1 MPKNLKSIART
12 ALLIFVGLVLGV
24 NVYLWNARSLT
35 GNRMPMPFGIG
46 AAVVLSGSMEPELSV
61 NDLVLIREESSYEVG
76 DIIVYQSG
84 GSLVIHRIEAMDDDT
99 VTARG
104 DANNASD
111 APVPLSAVKGRLA
124 FAVPGVGAVTRVLKT
139 WPGVLAL
146 VGGALFLL
154 ERSRRKEKEADAEAL
169 DALKA
174 QIRALKQ
181 ELETEGETQHESQ
194 T

>member
-104 DANNASD
+104 DANNVED
-111 APVPLSAVKGRLA
+111 APIRLSAIKGTV
-124 FAVPGVGAVTRVLKT
+124 FGHIPHVGALVRLLKT
-139 WPGVLAL
+139 PAVTFGL
-146 VGGALFLL
+146 VAAAILMVEMSF
-154 ERSRRKEKEADAEAL
+154 RKEKEKGD
-169 DALKA
+169 D
-174 QIRALKQ
+174 
-181 ELETEGETQHESQ
+181 ELERIKEEIRKLKEEQENA
-194 T
+194 

>member
-1 MPKNLKSIART
+1 
-12 ALLIFVGLVLGV
+12 
-24 NVYLWNARSLT
+24 
-35 GNRMPMPFGIG
+35 
-46 AAVVLSGSMEPELSV
+46 MEPELSV
-61 NDLVLIREESSYEVG
+61 NDLVFIREADSYGVG
-76 DIIVYQSG
+76 DIVVYQSG
-84 GSLVIHRIEAMDDDT
+84 GTLVIHRIERIDGET

-124 FAVPGVGAVTRVLKT
+124 FSVPGVGAVTRVLKT

-154 ERSRRKEKEADAEAL
+154 ERSRRKEKEADAAEL

-181 ELETEGETQHESQ
+181 ELETEGENRP
-194 T
+194 